1 MFLVVRGKKD
11 RMHEVADYLYAGQTI
26 VSEPEETRFGTFV
39 IVESVFGPAGNM
51 LAGRLSSGNFGASPF
66 ETLKDA
72 QDYIESEKA
81 F

>member
-1 MFLVVRGKKD
+1 MFLVVRGKKE
-11 RMHEVADYLYAGQTI
+11 RMGEIQAYLYAGQAI

-39 IVESVFGPAGNM
+39 IVESAHGPAGRM
-51 LAGRLSSGNFGASPF
+51 LAGRLSSGNFGASEF

-72 QDYIESEKA
+72 QDYIKSEAA